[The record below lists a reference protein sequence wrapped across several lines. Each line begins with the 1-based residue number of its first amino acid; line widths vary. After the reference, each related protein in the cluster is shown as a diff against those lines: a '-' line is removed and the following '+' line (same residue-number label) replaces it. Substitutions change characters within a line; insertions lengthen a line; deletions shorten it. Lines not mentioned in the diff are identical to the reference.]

1 MDNEF
6 IKHIKCREPKTEYMG
21 DAVSYISKLY
31 VSVMENTEKVLEDA
45 IIAMC
50 KAEGI
55 TDIYLLNKNA
65 ILSALRKQIKEKR
78 SIRIGIRRYC
88 DDRIELVCPCCGSG
102 VDEKQNYCSECGQA
116 LEEYSSIYE
125 LGKWGGADV

>member
-6 IKHIKCREPKTEYMG
+6 IKHFKYSEPKIELE
-21 DAVSYISKLY
+21 DNIASIISKIY
-31 VSVMENTEKVLEDA
+31 VGAVNDTEKALEEA

-65 ILSALRKQIKEKR
+65 ILSALRKQTKER
-78 SIRIGIRRYC
+78 PQVRFFC
-88 DDRIELVCPCCGSG
+88 DDSSELLCPNCYAVLYERKKYCG
-102 VDEKQNYCSECGQA
+102 ECGQA
-116 LEEYSSIYE
+116 LEWAVHD